1 MKDFWVLHPEKLEQ
15 AKALWAEGHSAGEI
29 ASEIGGGVSRNA
41 VLGKLCRL
49 GLCAKKLQPDGTP
62 RPKIARAKPA
72 KPRMALVHAPSVPV
86 DEPPALTLD
95 GAPITILNAGPN
107 HCRWPHGDPLKDDFH
122 FCGHPKAEGRPYC
135 AYHCSVA
142 YVVAQVSPRGR
153 KAAGEPQEVPAT
165 SGEAA

>member
-1 MKDFWVLHPEKLEQ
+1 MKNFWILHPEKVEQ

-29 ASEIGGGVSRNA
+29 VLEIGGGVSRNA
-41 VLGKLCRL
+41 VLGKLFRL
-49 GLCAKKLQPDGTP
+49 GLLGKNSLSDGTP
-62 RPKIARAKPA
+62 RPKAARATPA
-72 KPRMALVHAPSVPV
+72 KRRAAFVDVVIS

-95 GAPITILNAGPN
+95 GAPITFLNASSN
-107 HCRWPHGDPLKDDFH
+107 HCRFPQGDPLKDDFH
-122 FCGHPKAEGRPYC
+122 LCGHPKAEGRPYC

-142 YVVAQVSPRGR
+142 YVVVQAPRRGR